1 MRDLQP
7 SLWRTC
13 RILANASRIRCLKC
27 VLVQPVSQVGAIAQE
42 LGIPLHYA
50 SQYLRALQAR
60 GLLEATRQSRWVY
73 YAPTPDPL
81 VPSAKPLLD
90 ALRTALLEECRS
102 ERQIVHDLTA
112 FTHPRRLAILACLL
126 RRKSA
131 TAETLAAFTR
141 ISQPAMSRHLTKLQD
156 RDLVVENKGR
166 WALKPCTHQ
175 PAQTLL
181 ACLRAHAHTPGWNEN
196 HPRS

>member
-13 RILANASRIRCLKC
+13 RVLANVSRIRCLKC
-27 VLVQPVSQVGAIAQE
+27 VLVHPATQVGAIAQD
-42 LGIPLHYA
+42 LGLPLHYA

-60 GLLEATRQSRWVY
+60 GLIEATRQSRWVY

-90 ALRTALLEECRS
+90 AMRTALLEEGRS

-112 FTHPRRLAILACLL
+112 FTHPRRLAILACLR

-131 TAETLAAFTR
+131 TAETLAALTR
-141 ISQPAMSRHLTKLQD
+141 VSQPAMSRHLAKLQN
-156 RDLVVENKGR
+156 RDLVVQNKGR

-175 PAQTLL
+175 PARTLL
-181 ACLRAHAHTPGWNEN
+181 ACLTASSHTPSRNEF
-196 HPRS
+196 PQRA

>member
-13 RILANASRIRCLKC
+13 RILANVSRIRCLKC
-27 VLVQPVSQVGAIAQE
+27 VMEQPASKVGTIAQD
-42 LGIPLHYA
+42 LGLPLHYA

-90 ALRTALLEECRS
+90 AMRTALFDEGRS

-112 FTHPRRLAILACLL
+112 FTHPLRLAILDCLR
-126 RRKSA
+126 RRKSV
-131 TAETLAAFTR
+131 TAETLAALTR
-141 ISQPAMSRHLTKLQD
+141 VSQPAMSRHLAKLQK
-156 RDLVVENKGR
+156 RDLVVRNKGR

-175 PAQTLL
+175 PARTLL
-181 ACLRAHAHTPGWNEN
+181 ACITSNAHTPSRKEFPQWA
-196 HPRS
+196 